1 MSTLD
6 SGKDGNQ
13 KLSAQWESMDLA
25 GVVVGETAISDVDG
39 IAGTLSY
46 RGRSIE
52 SLASQ
57 PFLSVVE
64 LLLHGGIDESGA
76 RHQAL
81 SASIREQ
88 RHLSAV
94 ELALVTALPTDLH
107 PMLALQALV
116 PTLSTTPFDGPGPD
130 PLCGAGVGDGA
141 IDGQVLRQGLCI
153 AAKLPTIIAAR
164 HRLAQGLSVVPS
176 SEALGLHENFLLMYH
191 GAVPSSDKIRILDTV
206 QILQMEHSFNA
217 GTFAGRVCASTQAPI
232 ASSIAASIGTLFGV
246 LHGGADQAAL
256 EMAMAVGSVDRAE
269 AFVAECLKNKGKIM
283 GMGHREYKV
292 LDPRAA
298 ILKPMAQSLCGD
310 GESRTLLE
318 ILVAVEQACQRAF
331 AANGKDIRANVEF
344 YKGAVFHSLGIERL
358 DFTALFAMARV
369 YGYIAH
375 YLEFAQCSRL
385 IRPRARYV
393 GPSLVQS

>member
-1 MSTLD
+1 
-6 SGKDGNQ
+6 
-13 KLSAQWESMDLA
+13 MDLA

-39 IAGTLSY
+39 VAGTLSY
-46 RGRSIE
+46 RGHGIE
-52 SLASQ
+52 SLANQ

-64 LLLHGGIDESGA
+64 LLLHGDDAQFGVKCSA
-76 RHQAL
+76 RAQAL
-81 SASIREQ
+81 SVFMREQ
-88 RHLSAV
+88 RHLSAA
-94 ELALVTALPTDLH
+94 ELALVAALPTDLH

-116 PTLSTTPFDGPGPD
+116 PTLSIASGAEPD
-130 PLCGAGVGDGA
+130 LLAGGVNGE
-141 IDGQVLRQGLCI
+141 VLRQGLSI

-164 HRLAQGLSVVPS
+164 HRLAQGLSIVPC
-176 SEALGLHENFLLMYH
+176 SEELGFHENFLLMYH
-191 GAVPSSDKIRILDTV
+191 GTVPTADQVRILDTV

-256 EMAMAVGSVDRAE
+256 EMAMEVGSVDRAE
-269 AFVAECLKNKGKIM
+269 AFVAECLKSKRKIM

-298 ILKPMAQSLCGD
+298 ILKPMAQSLCGE
-310 GESRTLLE
+310 GEGRELLE
-318 ILVAVEQACQRAF
+318 VLVAVEQACQQAF

-393 GPSLVQS
+393 GPVLV